1 MLPFLKKT
9 LLSDNSASNRN
20 FLSKS
25 IKETE
30 GAGKSGEGKR
40 GGGEREE
47 GTASRTKERIWKER
61 VAAAS
66 SSEPQHRR
74 PTSVPMV
81 LLPSKGSLPKAH
93 KSQHNGSSF
102 WEKKELHCEVD
113 QQEDRK
119 QGSQIC
125 LPDPGIKVKFKGL
138 EEFQTWKLTD
148 KSRISPY
155 KLLVLL
161 EDRFFLLKDF
171 SLHKGL
177 WWQMS
182 ILWVPQTE
190 DSWSRVILETWVP
203 VLHTQCCLC
212 KITPGLIN
220 QQHVLGKQN

>member
-25 IKETE
+25 IKGTE
-30 GAGKSGEGKR
+30 GAGQSGEGKR
-40 GGGEREE
+40 GGGEWEE

-66 SSEPQHRR
+66 NSEPQHRR
-74 PTSVPMV
+74 PMSVPMV

-93 KSQHNGSSF
+93 KSQYNGSSF

-138 EEFQTWKLTD
+138 EEFQTWKLT
-148 KSRISPY
+148 S
-155 KLLVLL
+155 L
-161 EDRFFLLKDF
+161 ESVHVNYWCCWKTDF
-171 SLHKGL
+171 SYWRTSRFIKVSGGKCLFFEFHRLK
-177 WWQMS
+177 
-182 ILWVPQTE
+182 ILG
-190 DSWSRVILETWVP
+190 
-203 VLHTQCCLC
+203 
-212 KITPGLIN
+212 PGSPWRHEFLSCTRSA
-220 QQHVLGKQN
+220 VSVK